1 MVSHL
6 ILWGIAFLFLWLAE
20 VGYFKIA
27 TRYHIVDKP
36 NERSSHARLI
46 IRGGGIIFPVS
57 IIAWHFSSS
66 FLLPWFVLAMV
77 VAAVVSFVDDIV
89 SVNFLVRIFFQLAA
103 ILLIFYQ
110 ESIFHYPL
118 PVVGAALI
126 ICVGTLNAFNF
137 MDGINGITGI
147 YSLVTLLTLLVI
159 QRQIPFT
166 EISLLIGVMMS
177 LLVFLF
183 FNFRKMARCFAGDV
197 GSVTIA
203 LVIVFFVIQLIITT
217 SYFGWIFLLLIYGLD
232 SVITIF
238 FRLMRRENIFEAHR
252 THLFQYLSNECGY
265 DHRMV
270 SVGYGLCQ
278 LAFNV
283 LLIYSF
289 ETSNVVVLLLSVFLF
304 ALMYLAVRY
313 RVIRKVSVK

>member
-137 MDGINGITGI
+137 MDGINGITGV
-147 YSLVTLLTLLVI
+147 YSLVTLLSLLYVHLFVE
-159 QRQIPFT
+159 PFT
-166 EISLLIGVMMS
+166 DFNLLIWV
-177 LLVFLF
+177 LLALIVFLF
-183 FNFRKMARCFAGDV
+183 FNFRKDARCFAGDV
-197 GSVTIA
+197 GSVIIA
-203 LVIVFFVIQLIITT
+203 LIIVFLLIQLVMATG
-217 SYFGWIFLLLIYGLD
+217 YGWWIFLLLIYGMD
-232 SVITIF
+232 SVITIVM
-238 FRLMRRENIFEAHR
+238 RLSRRENIFKAHR
-252 THLFQYLSNECGY
+252 THLYQFFSNELRY
-265 DHRMV
+265 HRLV
-270 SVGYGLCQ
+270 SVTYGAWQ
-278 LAFNV
+278 LIVNGV
-283 LLIYSF
+283 LIYSYIDHNYF
-289 ETSNVVVLLLSVFLF
+289 LSIAAVAVSFLLYIVLRYSVVKK
-304 ALMYLAVRY
+304 
-313 RVIRKVSVK
+313 ITPP